1 MSVILKIKKASCMC
15 AILVICRSILFAL
28 SMQVMPAMTSVHN
41 PSARIRRI
49 RRTNPRVQVVA
60 QEAVSSGETW
70 NTGASWCP
78 HWPTYPG
85 LIMWLAFKFW
95 MPSDSAIIVTP
106 WILSNPKSQVQEV
119 QWRFVPLPRNGWMTL
134 LVETRSLQTTG
145 MGSIGIFWNLQNRFL
160 SRFCIQIL

>member
-1 MSVILKIKKASCMC
+1 VWNLSDMSFNPLRVAVEKTSSNWHQTPADQLTAVWLLP
-15 AILVICRSILFAL
+15 AY
-28 SMQVMPAMTSVHN
+28 SMQVIPAMTSVHN
-41 PSARIRRI
+41 LSARI

-119 QWRFVPLPRNGWMTL
+119 QWRFVPFPGMAEWHLSKQDPCK
-134 LVETRSLQTTG
+134 LQV
-145 MGSIGIFWNLQNRFL
+145 WAL
-160 SRFCIQIL
+160 